1 MSSTDLLTDEEGKF
15 IYNSKD
21 VSVNLYQVQS
31 LLPRPQLISQ
41 VSRLTYFWKSK
52 WVGEPD

>member
-21 VSVNLYQVQS
+21 VSVNLYQVHS
-31 LLPRPQLISQ
+31 T
-41 VSRLTYFWKSK
+41 VHNY
-52 WVGEPD
+52 